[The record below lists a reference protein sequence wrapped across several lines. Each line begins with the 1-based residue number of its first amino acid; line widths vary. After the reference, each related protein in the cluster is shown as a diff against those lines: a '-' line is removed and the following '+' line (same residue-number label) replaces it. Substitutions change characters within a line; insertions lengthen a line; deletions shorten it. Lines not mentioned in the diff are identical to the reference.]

1 MHQKGN
7 VQHPVDLYKF
17 VQKHTNLL
25 SHIDTFYQAEIQ
37 GKAIIRERDVKMICK
52 MTLRSMMCN
61 TINKQSCI

>member
-7 VQHPVDLYKF
+7 VQHPVELYKF

-37 GKAIIRERDVKMICK
+37 GKTIIRELDVKMIK
-52 MTLRSMMCN
+52 KRL
-61 TINKQSCI
+61 